1 MSQDPTTTTPQSLR
15 KVLQPAG
22 WPRPRGYSNGIVARG
37 TMIFVAGQIG
47 WDTQEEVVDGFV
59 PQARKALENIVAV
72 LAEAGAKPEHIVRM
86 TWFVTDMDVYQE
98 DLAGL
103 GQAYREVI
111 GRHFPVMTA
120 VEISRLDIPDAMVE
134 IEATAVLPG

>member
-1 MSQDPTTTTPQSLR
+1 MSQDPTTTPQSLR

-22 WPRPRGYSNGIVARG
+22 WPRPKGYSNGIMARG
-37 TMIFVAGQIG
+37 AMIFVAGQIG
-47 WDTQEEVVDGFV
+47 WDMQEKVVDGFV

-72 LAEAGAKPEHIVRM
+72 LAEAAAKPEHIVRM
-86 TWFVTDMDVYQE
+86 TWFVTDMDLYQA

-111 GRHFPVMTA
+111 GRNFPVMTV
-120 VEISRLDIPDAMVE
+120 VEISRLDIPGAMVE
-134 IEATAVLPG
+134 IEATAVLPD

>member
-1 MSQDPTTTTPQSLR
+1 MSQDPTATAPQSLR

-22 WPRPRGYSNGIVARG
+22 WPRPKGYSNGIMARG
-37 TMIFVAGQIG
+37 AMIFVAGQIG
-47 WDTQEEVVDGFV
+47 WDTQEKVVDGFV

-72 LAEAGAKPEHIVRM
+72 LAEAGAKPEHIVRL
-86 TWFVTDMDVYQE
+86 TWFVTDMDVYQA

-111 GRHFPVMTA
+111 GRNFPVMTV
-120 VEISRLDIPDAMVE
+120 VEISRLDIPGAMVE
-134 IEATAVLPG
+134 IEATAVLPY